1 MKTKHENK
9 RTKRKEI
16 QFSEAEYIAIENKA
30 NAARLSVAAFIR
42 EAALGKELSAAL
54 TIEESEPMK
63 STANISYKMQV
74 NLNQIARLANI
85 HGLPFIMDAI
95 REYISRTNEY
105 FKTGTWRE
113 MDLSAYES
121 EQKQREQ
128 LAAKVRE
135 LQEKNTELQKAAT
148 NYYLYTAEGERLFCE
163 RHNCRIYPDNRG
175 IGILKLPIIRLIRF
189 PLKSVGHI
197 SIMRFRYGMC
207 MCIGVRITNNIGEKY
222 RPIKM
227 KYLRNRPIQ
236 NNYIILHLLMGF
248 TMRQTMLT

>member
-1 MKTKHENK
+1 MKAENDNK

-16 QFSEAEYIAIENKA
+16 QFSEAEYAVVEQKA

-42 EAALGKELSAAL
+42 EAAMGKELSTAL
-54 TIEESEPMK
+54 SLEESERIK
-63 STANISYKMQV
+63 RTANISYKMQV

-85 HGLPFIMDAI
+85 NGLPFVIEAI

-113 MDLSAYES
+113 MDLLAYES

-163 RHNCRIYPDNRG
+163 RHNCLIYPDNRG
-175 IGILKLPIIRLIRF
+175 LYWHFKVADYPAYILPTKISKAYLN
-189 PLKSVGHI
+189 HEI
-197 SIMRFRYGMC
+197 SIRDVY
-207 MCIGVRITNNIGEKY
+207 VYWQKHE
-222 RPIKM
+222 
-227 KYLRNRPIQ
+227 
-236 NNYIILHLLMGF
+236 LHY
-248 TMRQTMLT
+248 

>member
-1 MKTKHENK
+1 MKTENGNK

-16 QFSEAEYIAIENKA
+16 QFNEAEYAVVEQKA

-42 EAALGKELSAAL
+42 EVALGKELTAAL
-54 TIEESEPMK
+54 TIEESERIK
-63 STANISYKMQV
+63 RTANISYKLQV

-85 HGLPFIMDAI
+85 HGLPFVTDAI
-95 REYISRTNEY
+95 REYICRTNEY
-105 FKTGTWRE
+105 FKTGSWHE

-175 IGILKLPIIRLIRF
+175 IYWHFKVTDYPAIHFQQKL
-189 PLKSVGHI
+189 VGHI
-197 SIMRFRYGMC
+197 LTMRFRYGMC
-207 MCIGVRITNNIGEKY
+207 MCIGV
-222 RPIKM
+222 KM
-227 KYLRNRPIQ
+227 VANKMISFIIMEQYKLRNFA
-236 NNYIILHLLMGF
+236 LFH
-248 TMRQTMLT
+248 

>member
-1 MKTKHENK
+1 MKTENENK

-16 QFSEAEYIAIENKA
+16 QFSEAEYSTVEKKA

-42 EAALGKELSAAL
+42 EAALGKEL
-54 TIEESEPMK
+54 TIEESERIK
-63 STANISYKMQV
+63 RTANISYKMQV

-85 HGLPFIMDAI
+85 HGLPFVTDAI
-95 REYISRTNEY
+95 WEYISRTNEY

-113 MDLSAYES
+113 MDLPAYES

-175 IGILKLPIIRLIRF
+175 IYWHFKVADYPAYMLPNEISRAYLN
-189 PLKSVGHI
+189 HEI
-197 SIMRFRYGMC
+197 SIWDVYVHWRKSER
-207 MCIGVRITNNIGEKY
+207 
-222 RPIKM
+222 
-227 KYLRNRPIQ
+227 
-236 NNYIILHLLMGF
+236 
-248 TMRQTMLT
+248 

>member
-1 MKTKHENK
+1 MKAENDNK

-16 QFSEAEYIAIENKA
+16 QFSEAEYAVVEQKA

-42 EAALGKELSAAL
+42 EAAMGKELSTAL
-54 TIEESEPMK
+54 SLEESERIK
-63 STANISYKMQV
+63 RTANISYKMQV
-74 NLNQIARLANI
+74 NLNQIARLVNI
-85 HGLPFIMDAI
+85 NGLPFVIEAI

-113 MDLSAYES
+113 MDLLAYES

-163 RHNCRIYPDNRG
+163 RHNCLIYPDNRG
-175 IGILKLPIIRLIRF
+175 LYWHFKVADYPAYILPTKISKAYLN
-189 PLKSVGHI
+189 HEI
-197 SIMRFRYGMC
+197 SIRDVY
-207 MCIGVRITNNIGEKY
+207 VYWQKHE
-222 RPIKM
+222 
-227 KYLRNRPIQ
+227 
-236 NNYIILHLLMGF
+236 LHY
-248 TMRQTMLT
+248 

>member
-1 MKTKHENK
+1 MP
-9 RTKRKEI
+9 
-16 QFSEAEYIAIENKA
+16 A
-30 NAARLSVAAFIR
+30 LS
-42 EAALGKELSAAL
+42 KELSAAL
-54 TIEESEPMK
+54 TIEESERIK
-63 STANISYKMQV
+63 RTANISYKMQV

-85 HGLPFIMDAI
+85 HGLSFVMEAI
-95 REYISRTNEY
+95 REYINRTNEY

-163 RHNCRIYPDNRG
+163 RHNCQIYPDNRG
-175 IGILKLPIIRLIRF
+175 IYWHFKVADYPAYTLPAEIRSPTIRLIHF
-189 PLKSVGHI
+189 LPKSVRHI

-207 MCIGVRITNNIGEKY
+207 MCIGISVSDKKY
-222 RPIKM
+222 
-227 KYLRNRPIQ
+227 
-236 NNYIILHLLMGF
+236 F
-248 TMRQTMLT
+248 

>member
-1 MKTKHENK
+1 MKTENENK

-16 QFSEAEYIAIENKA
+16 QFSESEYAIIEKKA

-54 TIEESEPMK
+54 TIEESERMK
-63 STANISYKMQV
+63 RTANISYKMQV

-85 HGLPFIMDAI
+85 NGLPFVIEAI

-113 MDLSAYES
+113 MNLSTYES

-128 LAAKVRE
+128 LTAKVRE
-135 LQEKNTELQKAAT
+135 LQEKNAELQKAAT

-175 IGILKLPIIRLIRF
+175 IYWHFKVADYPAYILPTEISKAYLN
-189 PLKSVGHI
+189 HEI
-197 SIMRFRYGMC
+197 SIRDVYVYWRKNESRM
-207 MCIGVRITNNIGEKY
+207 
-222 RPIKM
+222 
-227 KYLRNRPIQ
+227 
-236 NNYIILHLLMGF
+236 
-248 TMRQTMLT
+248 